1 VLARTKVERLR
12 TVPGDIGRTYWS
24 LYEEAFAPSK
34 TLSPCRQ
41 YLTEEEFLAEL
52 ADERIIKFVLWD
64 GAEPLAMALIATD
77 LAAVPWISPPYF
89 ERRFPEEFARGALWY
104 FGALLSAPHVRRM
117 GNAELLLDHIVNFVV
132 SSEAVA
138 CFDCASF
145 NAHLLPQLVKDATR
159 KQANLD
165 DADCLELDLQ
175 TYYAFTA
182 RGFRPGYGAGRM
194 PRPSRRRSREV

>member
-1 VLARTKVERLR
+1 LTLLRVMRVQRLL
-12 TVPGDIGRTYWS
+12 TVPADIGRTYWR
-24 LYEEAFAPSK
+24 LYEEAFRP
-34 TLSPCRQ
+34 TQILSPCRQ
-41 YLTEEEFLAEL
+41 SLSEEEFFAEL

-64 GAEPLAMALIATD
+64 GAEPLAMALVATD

-89 ERRFPEEFARGALWY
+89 EQRFPEEFARRALWY

-132 SSEAVA
+132 ASEAVA
-138 CFDCASF
+138 CFDCAGF
-145 NAHLLPQLVKDATR
+145 NAALLPKLVKDATR

-165 DADCLELDLQ
+165 DVDCLELDVQ

-182 RGFRPGYGAGRM
+182 RGFKDGYGPGLLPAATR
-194 PRPSRRRSREV
+194 